1 MDFPHFYKKGKYVKI
16 KTLDDNIERK
26 EYVFSTSGKAGIQT
40 VVNHCNN
47 LNQIVA
53 RCLLKTSKINQ
64 YFGISKDISTNISKN
79 KIPFNQFKTDLAS
92 VVKNNFVKNDFEKLF
107 ELIEKQNRLTIKL
120 TQSIDKHSTLL
131 ENTLKNNQFVEE
143 VARRANIEGVL
154 KETNL
159 KITNIQEQLKQL
171 IG

>member
-16 KTLDDNIERK
+16 KTLDNTTEKK
-26 EYVFSTSGKAGIQT
+26 EYVFSTSGKVGIQT

-64 YFGISKDISTNISKN
+64 YFGISKDISANISKN
-79 KIPFNQFKTDLAS
+79 KIPFNQFKTDLAF
-92 VVKNNFVKNDFEKLF
+92 VVKNNKNDSEKLF
-107 ELIEKQNRLTIKL
+107 ELIEKQNMLTVKL

-159 KITNIQEQLKQL
+159 KITGIQEQLKQL